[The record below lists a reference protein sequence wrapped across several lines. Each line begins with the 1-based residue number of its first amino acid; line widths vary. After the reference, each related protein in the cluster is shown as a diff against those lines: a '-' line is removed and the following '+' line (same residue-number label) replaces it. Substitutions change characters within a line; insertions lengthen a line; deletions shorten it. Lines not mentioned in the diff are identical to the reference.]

1 MVPPSPIL
9 EASTRLDLEEFQS
22 QFAAA
27 WSRLTSRFLKVE
39 CWQEYQEL
47 DVTESQKA
55 YQHGDIATAQKLLAE
70 EAEADR
76 QLYEDVRDR
85 GIDYARIRLVKLPL
99 TDYLKYELMA
109 YSVRSRMGENIE
121 VVRIPTSTPAPSKD
135 HFDFLLFDR
144 HTALIH
150 DYGSAVVGVQTG
162 GWVSHDADAIS
173 ALAARASTLRARAV
187 PLREFLKEARI

>member
-1 MVPPSPIL
+1 MIPPSPLIK
-9 EASTRLDLEEFQS
+9 ASARLDLEEFQS
-22 QFAAA
+22 QFATA

-55 YQHGDIATAQKLLAE
+55 YQHGDISTAQKLLAE
-70 EAEADR
+70 EAESDR
-76 QLYEDVRDR
+76 PLYDDVRSS

-121 VVRIPTSTPAPSKD
+121 VVRIPSSAAVPDET

-144 HTALIH
+144 HTALVH
-150 DYGSAVVGVQTG
+150 DYGSAAVGVQSG
-162 GWVSHDADAIS
+162 GWVTHDADVIS
-173 ALAARASTLRARAV
+173 ALEARASALRAKAI
-187 PLREFLKEARI
+187 PLRKFLAEAQA